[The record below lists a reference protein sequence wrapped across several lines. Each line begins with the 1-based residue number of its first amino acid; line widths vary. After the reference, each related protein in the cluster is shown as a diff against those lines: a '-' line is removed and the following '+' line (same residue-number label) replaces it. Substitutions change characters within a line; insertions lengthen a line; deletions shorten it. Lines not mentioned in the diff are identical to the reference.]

1 MRLLHG
7 IPVDPDA
14 AGCCVGL
21 IGAGDTYAACAT
33 VPTFSGI
40 ITSPETAEV
49 LWAFACERH
58 LSVLGSPRELTAA
71 DVAELDRRLVSKGDA
86 DR

>member
-21 IGAGDTYAACAT
+21 IGVADTYAACAT
-33 VPTFSGI
+33 APTFSGI

-49 LWAFACERH
+49 LWAFSCDRH
-58 LSVLGSPRELTAA
+58 LSVLGSPRELTAD
-71 DVAELDRRLVSKGDA
+71 DVAELDRRLVSNEDA

>member
-7 IPVDPDA
+7 IPTDPDA

-21 IGAGDTYAACAT
+21 IGVGDTYVPCVTA
-33 VPTFSGI
+33 PTFSGI

-49 LWAFACERH
+49 LWAFACDRH
-58 LSVLGSPRELTAA
+58 LSVLGSPRELTAD
-71 DVAELDRRLVSKGDA
+71 DVAEHDPRQVSKEHA